1 MNQRLTIRALALGLA
16 TLMTLAT
23 MGSIDLLA
31 VEQHA
36 GATFARQSAEPVQTV
51 VVTGQRLPRG

>member
-36 GATFARQSAEPVQTV
+36 GTTFARQSAEPVQTV